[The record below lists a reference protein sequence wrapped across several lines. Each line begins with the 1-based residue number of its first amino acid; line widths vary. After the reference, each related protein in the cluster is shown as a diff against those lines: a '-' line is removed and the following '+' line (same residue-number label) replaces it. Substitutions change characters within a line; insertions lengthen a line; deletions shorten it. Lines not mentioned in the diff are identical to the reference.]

1 MLTKAEAMKAVN
13 KKFHEL
19 MMPMEPIKTPAG
31 GGGFSTVWTP
41 RAEIFTEFRK
51 TSVATEI
58 ANGTVVSDLTR
69 EVGTRYRTDIKKGWR
84 LMWGSRRFDVLH
96 TYSYGRETTVM
107 VCREVVI

>member
-1 MLTKAEAMKAVN
+1 MLTKAETMKAVN
-13 KKFHEL
+13 KKYPEPMTPHE
-19 MMPMEPIKTPAG
+19 PVKTPAG

-41 RAEIFTEFRK
+41 HAEIFTEFRK

-58 ANGTVVSDLTR
+58 ASGTVVSDMTR
-69 EVGTRYRTDIKKGWR
+69 EIGTRYRTDIKKGWR

-96 TYSYGRETTVM
+96 TYSYGRETTIM